1 MGLNF
6 TLPGYEEIELKQN
19 GKAVDVTLENVQE
32 YIDLV
37 MDFTF
42 HETLKLQLK
51 AFKKG
56 FNSIFPLDSL
66 KSFSNEN
73 ELEDMICGV

>member
-1 MGLNF
+1 M
-6 TLPGYEEIELKQN
+6 N
-19 GKAVDVTLENVQE
+19 GKTVDVTIENLQE

-56 FNSIFPLDSL
+56 FNSIFPIDSL
-66 KSFSNEN
+66 RTFAIDN

>member
-1 MGLNF
+1 
-6 TLPGYEEIELKQN
+6 
-19 GKAVDVTLENVQE
+19 
-32 YIDLV
+32 

-56 FNSIFPLDSL
+56 FNSIFPIDSL
-66 KSFSNEN
+66 KTFTIDK
-73 ELEDMICGV
+73 ELEDMICGVHRNEEDWKY